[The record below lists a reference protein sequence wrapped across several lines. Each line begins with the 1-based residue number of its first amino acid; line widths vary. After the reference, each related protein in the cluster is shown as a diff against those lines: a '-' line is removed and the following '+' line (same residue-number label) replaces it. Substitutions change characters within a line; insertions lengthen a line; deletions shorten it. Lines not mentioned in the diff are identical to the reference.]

1 MRLLLFHNIQLMWAS
16 KSSPFHMQLRLQSL
30 WTTLVFLFYFSKCSL
45 AVWWDPIESALCAER
60 EITCSDIS
68 GLTMFFQLWLVMN
81 IMFLTD
87 AALNFSVSLAWPDSL
102 IVSSSSKCNWPDM
115 LTFGFCNWL
124 DSTSPHLLLQKN
136 SEPFQR
142 SRQSCIHH
150 AACLTGR
157 GNNISPPHLTQIS
170 DTSQDIT
177 TPGALISHFT
187 CAVCLLARWAL
198 LWKVLSDLFTFAL
211 LGKWFSI
218 LLKEP
223 IASPETDFFF
233 SLRMWNKCFTWVLI
247 EFRLLS
253 GGYQQSLGCKV

>member
-1 MRLLLFHNIQLMWAS
+1 MRS
-16 KSSPFHMQLRLQSL
+16 
-30 WTTLVFLFYFSKCSL
+30 Y
-45 AVWWDPIESALCAER
+45 ESALCAER

-233 SLRMWNKCFTWVLI
+233 FPSNV
-247 EFRLLS
+247 E
-253 GGYQQSLGCKV
+253 